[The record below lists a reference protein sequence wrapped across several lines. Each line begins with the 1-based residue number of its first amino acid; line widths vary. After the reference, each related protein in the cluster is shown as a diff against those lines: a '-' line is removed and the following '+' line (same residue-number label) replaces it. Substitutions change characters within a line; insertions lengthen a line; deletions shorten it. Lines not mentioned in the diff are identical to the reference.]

1 MHLMKNSDYWKERFQ
16 QLESAR
22 HESFVEKIAEIQEQF
37 DKAQYL
43 IEEKINAWYQRFA
56 DNNNIAL
63 VEAKKLLN
71 SEELREFKWDVN
83 DYIKYGKENAVDG
96 RWMKE
101 LENASARVHI
111 SRLEQI
117 KIQVQQYVEMVF
129 GNYNDALDGHIKDLY
144 KQDYYHTAFEI
155 QKGIGV
161 GYDFAGVDEEKLS
174 EISNKP
180 WTSDGINFSDRI
192 WSDKKK
198 LINQLQTSLTQM
210 CIVGIGVNKVIKDMT
225 KAMNAKKANVS
236 RLVRTES
243 AYFGS
248 LAQKKC
254 FEELDV
260 ERYKIIATLDNRT
273 SVICRDMDGKVF
285 KMSEFEAGLTAPP
298 FHVNC
303 RSCICPYFDDEFATG
318 KRAARGEDGKTYY
331 VPADMTYKE
340 WKEECIKDGRADYV
354 DPKTTQQYNKYKKLL
369 GNEAPNTLIEF
380 AQEKENKTE
389 EYKILKHQV
398 KGMRYYD
405 RAVQSEPL
413 ISSAVKQ
420 IAQNNNMDIMGF
432 QYRLK
437 TKESFL
443 GKIRRN
449 YRKDKNNFEIN
460 DIVRYTLGA
469 NNDDLTNKILKC
481 IDEFDNMGYN
491 TVVVK
496 NFWLDDSNP
505 YNGINTIVKAPNGQ
519 KFEIQYH
526 TEKSFDL
533 KNGKMHELYEKQR
546 VISDEFSEEYI
557 KLTDEMFKLA
567 DELEVPKGIEK
578 VK

>member
-22 HESFVEKIAEIQEQF
+22 HESSVEKIAEIQEQF

-56 DNNNIAL
+56 DNNNISL

-83 DYIKYGKENAVDG
+83 DYIKYGKENAIDG

-129 GNYNDALDGHIKDLY
+129 GNYNDVLDGHIRDLY

-180 WTSDGINFSDRI
+180 WTSDGVNFSDRI

-198 LINQLQTSLTQM
+198 LINQLHTSLTQM
-210 CIVGIGVNKVIKDMT
+210 CIVGTWVNKAIKDMT

-260 ERYKIIATLDNRT
+260 ERYKIVATLDTRT

-303 RSCICPYFDDEFATG
+303 RSCICPYFDDEFAAG

-340 WKEECIKDGRADYV
+340 WEKSVVKDSSSGIIKSITIDDFQDAALGKDIQPEILNVINENCKDKGMFFNDVAIEKIADEDGRKVLLQTEPYFGGQRTLTRLKINETVFKGRSLEEINEQVRKSSDILANNLQEAV
-354 DPKTTQQYNKYKKLL
+354 WHENGHAKTYFNKPFSEIENINKELEEIHYDGLSYTASLDGSELIAEVEVLLRRGEDVPNEALEIYNKYI
-369 GNEAPNTLIEF
+369 G
-380 AQEKENKTE
+380 
-389 EYKILKHQV
+389 
-398 KGMRYYD
+398 G
-405 RAVQSEPL
+405 
-413 ISSAVKQ
+413 
-420 IAQNNNMDIMGF
+420 
-432 QYRLK
+432 
-437 TKESFL
+437 
-443 GKIRRN
+443 
-449 YRKDKNNFEIN
+449 
-460 DIVRYTLGA
+460 
-469 NNDDLTNKILKC
+469 
-481 IDEFDNMGYN
+481 
-491 TVVVK
+491 
-496 NFWLDDSNP
+496 
-505 YNGINTIVKAPNGQ
+505 
-519 KFEIQYH
+519 
-526 TEKSFDL
+526 
-533 KNGKMHELYEKQR
+533 
-546 VISDEFSEEYI
+546 
-557 KLTDEMFKLA
+557 
-567 DELEVPKGIEK
+567 
-578 VK
+578 